1 MTAAGKMKAEALAI
15 FDGPECSQET
25 RDVIEWFHASML
37 EDAER
42 MRIWAESYSAK
53 AGLAQQEQAGLTV
66 SLDFLKRVQESLS
79 DYCGELDWG
88 NADMELMDEVEAML
102 AAAPKGEKP

>member
-1 MTAAGKMKAEALAI
+1 MSKTYTETEVRLVIAGMQVEIDDLN
-15 FDGPECSQET
+15 
-25 RDVIEWFHASML
+25 RV
-37 EDAER
+37 
-42 MRIWAESYSAK
+42 
-53 AGLAQQEQAGLTV
+53 QQEQAGFTV

-102 AAAPKGEKP
+102 AAVPKGEKP